1 MSADSGT
8 VRTKKPSSYLQKLSE
23 NPRLPQKS
31 ASVQRTSSRR
41 ALGDLTNRAPK
52 SVQKPKDDVTC
63 AKKKPARIE
72 TEDLDEIEIGP
83 PPENNEKWVEPPYF
97 KALTTILSG
106 SLIKPYDEIPPA
118 DIFPEPKMETSRRPP
133 YPLHAELFSSSCS
146 PVIDICDISPFDVDE
161 DFRKYFD

>member
-1 MSADSGT
+1 MLACVKCICLPYVST
-8 VRTKKPSSYLQKLSE
+8 E

-83 PPENNEKWVEPPYF
+83 PPENNG
-97 KALTTILSG
+97 KA
-106 SLIKPYDEIPPA
+106 Y
-118 DIFPEPKMETSRRPP
+118 M
-133 YPLHAELFSSSCS
+133 Y
-146 PVIDICDISPFDVDE
+146 
-161 DFRKYFD
+161 